1 MNLSDH
7 LTVQTLPHPQ
17 LLMPVPNMTL
27 ARRWLAATVCGR
39 PPVWP
44 LDTQKISSAELLAAA
59 QQEGVVALVEA
70 QLRQAQKDKGGPACE
85 AGPEQ
90 LYQAFTLAARE
101 EVFVSM
107 VQEAESRRLL
117 ALMAD
122 AGISGLLL
130 KGSALAY
137 WAYAA
142 PHLRACSDVDLLL
155 PSRQAAEELSRR
167 LCAAGAG
174 YERSDTSGELVAYE
188 LMCRRQI
195 SDALKLE
202 VDIHWRLA
210 NSPLFADA
218 FTFDELMAESIALPR
233 LGADARGL
241 GLVHACI
248 HACVHRALNLS
259 IGVDDKLKWLYD
271 LELLMTLFTPADW
284 QRMVDLSITKGL
296 AGVVRNGL
304 ESASA
309 AFGRQLPEDV
319 SKALK
324 QAERAELLDARRL
337 ADWRYMQRRTFQALP
352 TIALRLRWMW
362 QRVFPTRDYLA
373 GLYEREHQGYALLM
387 AERFRRAMRRISG

>member
-1 MNLSDH
+1 
-7 LTVQTLPHPQ
+7 
-17 LLMPVPNMTL
+17 MTQI
-27 ARRWLAATVCGR
+27 RSWLAATVGGGLSA
-39 PPVWP
+39 WP
-44 LDTQKISSAELLAAA
+44 LDTQKISSADLVAAA
-59 QQEGVVALVEA
+59 QQEGVATLVGA
-70 QLRQAQKDKGGPACE
+70 HLRQAQKDAANPSGE
-85 AGPEQ
+85 SVPEGVCH
-90 LYQAFTLAARE
+90 AFASAARE

-218 FTFDELMAESIALPR
+218 FNFDELMAESIALPR
-233 LGADARGL
+233 LGPGARGL
-241 GLVHACI
+241 GLVHACM

-259 IGVDDKLKWLYD
+259 IGVQDKLKWLYD
-271 LELLMTLFTPADW
+271 LEIFMALFTPADW

-304 ESASA
+304 EAA
-309 AFGRQLPEDV
+309 GTAFGRQLTEDV

-324 QAERAELLDARRL
+324 QAEKAELLDARRL
-337 ADWRYMQRRTFQALP
+337 SDWNYMQRKTFQALP
-352 TIALRLRWMW
+352 SLALRLRWLW
-362 QRVFPTRDYLA
+362 QRVFPSRDYLA

-387 AERFRRAMRRISG
+387 AKRFRRAMRRISG